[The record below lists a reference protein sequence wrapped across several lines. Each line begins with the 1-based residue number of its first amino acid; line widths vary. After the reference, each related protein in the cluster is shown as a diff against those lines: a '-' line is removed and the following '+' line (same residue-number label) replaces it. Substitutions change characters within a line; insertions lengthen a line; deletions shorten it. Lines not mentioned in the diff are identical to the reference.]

1 MFGKRKESVVKKP
14 YIESLSDDELKD
26 HMFIGYTF
34 KVVMTSGKE
43 YTTPLYYIR
52 GHHNDNFFLET
63 IKLHNYCLA
72 ENNTD
77 LGIELDTK
85 YIESVEQI
93 EMLKPIVIGE
103 KAYLSLIDNHFRI
116 PYISYCLESRMIEL
130 LEKDNNESLKHEI
143 EL

>member
-1 MFGKRKESVVKKP
+1 MFVNNKEPIDKKP
-14 YIESLSDDELKD
+14 YIESLSDEKLKD
-26 HMFIGYTF
+26 HMFIGYKF
-34 KVVMTSGKE
+34 KFVMTSGKE

-52 GHHNDNFFLET
+52 GHHNDNYFLET

-72 ENNTD
+72 DNNTD
-77 LGIELDTK
+77 SGIELATN

-116 PYISYCLESRMIEL
+116 PYISYCLESRMKDL